1 MTSTMP
7 MASTERRHLVST
19 YGENLRAKTSDR
31 TGRTS
36 SRGATRALDVCVD
49 GGRHH
54 WNAEAAHDEATL
66 KIAEPERNLRVRL
79 GSCVRCGDV
88 LLSITSHHDDNW
100 KLHQQLVSVHD
111 PRATIR

>member
-1 MTSTMP
+1 M
-7 MASTERRHLVST
+7 ST
-19 YGENLRAKTSDR
+19 YGENLRTKTTDKDR
-31 TGRTS
+31 GNIARA
-36 SRGATRALDVCVD
+36 ATRAPDVCTD

-66 KIAEPERNLRVRL
+66 KIAAPERHLRIRL

-88 LLSITSHHDDNW
+88 LVSITSQHDDNW
-100 KLHQQLVSVHD
+100 KLHQQLISVSD